1 MVDQSARR
9 RVLVIANETVEAEIL
24 HDTIAYTAHATEVV
38 VVAPALNTR
47 LRHWTSDED
56 AARRLADE
64 RLVGCLSALDDAGVH
79 VRGWVETPIRCWPS
93 RTRSRSSRPTSCSSP
108 PTPRSA
114 PTGSPATSWR
124 APALASRCRS
134 PTSSSRT
141 RGCAWGWPSRPE

>member
-79 VRGWVETPIRCWPS
+79 VRGWVGDADPLLAVED
-93 RTRSRSSRPTSCSSP
+93 
-108 PTPRSA
+108 
-114 PTGSPATSWR
+114 
-124 APALASRCRS
+124 ALALFPADELLIATHPEERS
-134 PTSSSRT
+134 NWLARDLVA
-141 RGCAWGWPSRPE
+141 RACARFSLPVVHLVVEDAGVRVGLAVAA

>member
-24 HDTIAYTAHATEVV
+24 HDTIAYTAHATEVL

-56 AARRLADE
+56 EARRLADE

-79 VRGWVETPIRCWPS
+79 VRGWVGDADPLLAIED
-93 RTRSRSSRPTSCSSP
+93 
-108 PTPRSA
+108 
-114 PTGSPATSWR
+114 
-124 APALASRCRS
+124 ALAIFPADELLIATHPEERS
-134 PTSSSRT
+134 NWLARDLVA
-141 RGCAWGWPSRPE
+141 RACARFSLPVVHLVVEDAGVRVGLAVAA